1 MSEKVLLLKGDV
13 DPDELISSFVFAE
26 TFPILQ
32 VTMTRLPAELV
43 GKWFVQQKFQILF

>member
-32 VTMTRLPAELV
+32 VTMTRLPRRRAQRAEPCV
-43 GKWFVQQKFQILF
+43 AA